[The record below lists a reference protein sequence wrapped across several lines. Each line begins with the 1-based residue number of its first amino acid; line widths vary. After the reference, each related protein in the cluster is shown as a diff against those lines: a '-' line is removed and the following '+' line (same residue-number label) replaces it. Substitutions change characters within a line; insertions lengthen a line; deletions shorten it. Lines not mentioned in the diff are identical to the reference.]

1 MSAANRRIVFL
12 TDWTSAYPKALWTTS
27 RKAETVSDRSRT
39 ATLLLFTNDVLSI
52 QHPDGF
58 HLCHLPLVD
67 HVETRHEEVGETG
80 PLCCHVFGMLALLD
94 YAPLA
99 SAQNFSNSCNREW
112 SSQSQPQSE
121 PTGNTKATPKT
132 NCTSGA
138 SACRPSG
145 TPPKSQAPSSCNA
158 SQCCERWSAMFVR
171 RSVQR
176 NRRGGW
182 RPRMTLSWMG
192 GWSSNGIMRSKGSW
206 RVGLL
211 LLCKERCFGRCI
223 IKTWQMGGH
232 FSLFRDTSFV

>member
-39 ATLLLFTNDVLSI
+39 ASLLLFANDVLSI

-112 SSQSQPQSE
+112 SSQSQPQSTRSLGLD
-121 PTGNTKATPKT
+121 PVRSSQNGVVIQSTNANADTKLLTYLYL
-132 NCTSGA
+132 CIESG
-138 SACRPSG
+138 
-145 TPPKSQAPSSCNA
+145 K
-158 SQCCERWSAMFVR
+158 
-171 RSVQR
+171 
-176 NRRGGW
+176 
-182 RPRMTLSWMG
+182 
-192 GWSSNGIMRSKGSW
+192 
-206 RVGLL
+206 
-211 LLCKERCFGRCI
+211 
-223 IKTWQMGGH
+223 
-232 FSLFRDTSFV
+232 